1 MKRILLFPLLLFAG
15 MTLFACNPSD
25 DAPSA
30 PEMNTPEQ
38 SGNAGDSETNEHPEN
53 DENED
58 TPMENNTLKLTVN
71 GRSFTAT
78 LVKNSSTE
86 DNGSRCK
93 CFMVAN
99 RRDNRI
105 HTIIL
110 PIQTIH

>member
-30 PEMNTPEQ
+30 PEMNTPGQ

-58 TPMENNTLKLTVN
+58 TASESDGLKIAISNHNHL
-71 GRSFTAT
+71 
-78 LVKNSSTE
+78 E
-86 DNGSRCK
+86 
-93 CFMVAN
+93 
-99 RRDNRI
+99 
-105 HTIIL
+105 
-110 PIQTIH
+110 